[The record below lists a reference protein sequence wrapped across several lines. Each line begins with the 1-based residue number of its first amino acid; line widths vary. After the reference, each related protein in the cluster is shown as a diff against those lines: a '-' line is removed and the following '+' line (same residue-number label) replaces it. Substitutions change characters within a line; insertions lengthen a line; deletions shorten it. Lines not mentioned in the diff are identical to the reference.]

1 MVSSI
6 RGYDMPRKQSKNKS
20 EPKSKAQ
27 KKRAVRVRFTERYLM
42 CFGRTTGII
51 DLSNWEGSALYNT
64 EKESFEVNNEWIYN
78 MRDGDGD
85 YYYIYNRKLTEEM
98 CDMLFDD
105 RPAWF

>member
-1 MVSSI
+1 MVSFI
-6 RGYDMPRKQSKNKS
+6 RGYNMPRKQSKNKS
-20 EPKSKAQ
+20 ESKSKAQ

-51 DLSNWEGSALYNT
+51 DLSNWEGAALYNT
-64 EKESFEVNNEWIYN
+64 EKESFEVNNEWIYD

>member
-1 MVSSI
+1 
-6 RGYDMPRKQSKNKS
+6 MPRKPRKEQSK
-20 EPKSKAQ
+20 PT
-27 KKRAVRVRFTERYLM
+27 KKRAVRARFTERYLM
-42 CFGRTTGII
+42 CFGNRTGII

-64 EKESFEVNNEWIYN
+64 DNNSFEVSSEWIYD

-85 YYYIYNRKLTEEM
+85 YYYIYSRKLCEEM